1 MNKQFSRTIGLLGEK
16 DFNKIVEKKII
27 VFGCGGV
34 GAATIESLAR
44 FGLKSITFVDYDRVD
59 ESNLNRQVFTSRR
72 NIGSYKCLAL
82 RDRIREINP
91 EIKVE
96 YKIKKILNN
105 PEDFKLEDYD
115 YVVDAIDTVT
125 GKLSLIENCKKNSI
139 KLISSMG
146 AGNRL
151 DPSKIKV
158 MDIYDTKNDALAR
171 VMRRELRKRSIDSLK
186 VVCSDEQAISKSI
199 RNQTSNKSTP
209 LSSSF
214 VPAVAGY
221 ILAAEIIKDILRS

>member
-1 MNKQFSRTIGLLGEK
+1 MNKQFSRTVGLLGQD
-16 DFNKIVEKKII
+16 DFNRIIDKKVI

-44 FGLKSITFVDYDRVD
+44 FGLKSICFVDFDRVD
-59 ESNLNRQVFTSRR
+59 ESNLNRQVFTTRE

-82 RDRIREINP
+82 RDRIKEINTQ
-91 EIKVE
+91 IKVD
-96 YKIKKILNN
+96 YRIKKILNT

-115 YVVDAIDTVT
+115 YVVDAIYTVT
-125 GKLSLIENCKKNSI
+125 GKLSLIDYCKKNSI
-139 KLISSMG
+139 KIISSMG

-151 DPSKIKV
+151 DPSKIRV
-158 MDIYDTKNDALAR
+158 MDIYETKNDALAR
-171 VMRRELRKRSIDSLK
+171 VMRRELRKRSVNSLK
-186 VVCSDEQAISKSI
+186 VVCSEEKAIAKSV